1 MQVNSAQD
9 WLTRR
14 KRQIIA
20 KTFYTSTPAQE
31 NKLPSTFLSVM
42 GNNATT
48 RERFILPTVSA
59 WGSVPGTATFTNFCT
74 GCSMGGSAVQGVFT
88 TVNTRDVLSRQAL
101 RPIGRLSILQ

>member
-14 KRQIIA
+14 KRQVIA
-20 KTFYTSTPAQE
+20 KTFYTSSPAQE

-48 RERFILPTVSA
+48 RERFIIPAVSA
-59 WGSVPGTATFTNFCT
+59 WGGVPGTATYTNFCVDCST
-74 GCSMGGSAVQGVFT
+74 GASSVPGVFT
-88 TVNTRDVLSRQAL
+88 SVNTRDVLSRQAL
-101 RPIGRLSILQ
+101 KPIGKLTPLQ

>member
-9 WLTRR
+9 WLTLR
-14 KRQIIA
+14 KRQVIA
-20 KTFYTSTPAQE
+20 KTFYTSSPAQE

-48 RERFILPTVSA
+48 RQRFILPTVSA

-74 GCSMGGSAVQGVFT
+74 GCAMGGSSVQGVFPS
-88 TVNTRDVLSRQAL
+88 VNTRDVLSRQAL
-101 RPIGRLSILQ
+101 KPIGKLTPLQ

>member
-31 NKLPSTFLSVM
+31 NKLPSTYLSVI

-48 RERFILPTVSA
+48 RERFIIPAVSA
-59 WGSVPGTATFTNFCT
+59 WGSVPGTAVFTNFCT
-74 GCSMGGSAVQGVFT
+74 GCSMGGSSVQGVFT
-88 TVNTRDVLSRQAL
+88 SVNTRDVLSRQAL
-101 RPIGRLSILQ
+101 KPIGKLTPLQ

>member
-20 KTFYTSTPAQE
+20 KSFYAVPPPQQ
-31 NKLPSTFLSVM
+31 NKLPSTYLSVI

-48 RERFILPTVSA
+48 RERFIIPTVNA
-59 WGSVPGTATFTNFCT
+59 WGSVPGTAIFTNFCT
-74 GCSMGGSAVQGVFT
+74 GCSMGGSSVQGVFAS
-88 TVNTRDVLSRQAL
+88 VNTRDVLSRQAL
-101 RPIGRLSILQ
+101 KPIGRLSILQ

>member
-31 NKLPSTFLSVM
+31 NKLPSTFLSVI

-59 WGSVPGTATFTNFCT
+59 WGSVPGTAVFTNFCT
-74 GCSMGGSAVQGVFT
+74 GCAMGGSSVQGVFT
-88 TVNTRDVLSRQAL
+88 SVNTRDVLSRQAL
-101 RPIGRLSILQ
+101 KPIGKLTPLQ

>member
-20 KTFYTSTPAQE
+20 KTFYTSSPAQE
-31 NKLPSTFLSVM
+31 NKLPSTFLSVL

-48 RERFILPTVSA
+48 RERFIIPAVSA
-59 WGSVPGTATFTNFCT
+59 WGGVPGTATYTNFCT
-74 GCSMGGSAVQGVFT
+74 GCDKIGSATPGFFQS
-88 TVNTRDVLSRQAL
+88 VNQRDVLSRQAL
-101 RPIGRLSILQ
+101 QPIGKLQ

>member
-20 KTFYTSTPAQE
+20 KSFYTVPPPQQ
-31 NKLPSTFLSVM
+31 NKLPSTYLSVS

-48 RERFILPTVSA
+48 RERFIIPAVSA
-59 WGSVPGTATFTNFCT
+59 WGSVPGTAIFTNFCT
-74 GCSMGGSAVQGVFT
+74 GCATGGSSVPGVFT
-88 TVNTRDVLSRQAL
+88 SVNTNDVLSRQAL
-101 RPIGRLSILQ
+101 KPIGRLSILQ